1 VAKTKKVKK
10 SAPAAKKATKKAAPA
25 AKAKSAAKPA
35 AKPAAGKKQ
44 SWLTSDGTPA
54 IDRRARELKT
64 FMDAMA
70 DGIVEKSELADQE
83 KRLVALLRE
92 VEPMLDARTHGRV
105 TELLCELTAYDIMRL
120 LHAMHEAR
128 PKSTFRG

>member
-10 SAPAAKKATKKAAPA
+10 SAPAAKKSAKKPAPA
-25 AKAKSAAKPA
+25 AKAKTA

-44 SWLTSDGTPA
+44 SWLGSDGTPA
-54 IDRRARELKT
+54 IDRRARELKS

-70 DGIVEKSELADQE
+70 DGVVDKTELADQE
-83 KRLVALLRE
+83 KRVTTLLRE

-120 LHAMHEAR
+120 LHSMHEAR
-128 PKSTFRG
+128 PKTTFRG